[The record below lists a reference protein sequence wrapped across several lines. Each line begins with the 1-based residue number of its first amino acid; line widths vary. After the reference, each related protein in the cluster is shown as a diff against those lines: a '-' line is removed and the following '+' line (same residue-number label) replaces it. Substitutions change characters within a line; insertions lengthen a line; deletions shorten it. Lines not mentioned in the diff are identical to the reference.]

1 MSNQSKD
8 NNIGPKIP
16 DIPDNNIGPKVAVVS
31 PSGPINISKARGSS
45 FVVKITIGNDN
56 MAALNWKASA
66 NVSWVKI
73 NPASGA
79 DLAHNQRVTIEATV
93 NVGVLAVGTHPF
105 VLQTSL
111 LSHTPGVPESVT
123 QTPITVNVQP

>member
-31 PSGPINISKARGSS
+31 PSGAIHVSKAKGSS
-45 FVVKITIGNDN
+45 LSIKISVGNDN
-56 MAALNWKASA
+56 SAKLNWKASA
-66 NVSWVKI
+66 NASWVKVS
-73 NPASGA
+73 PASGN
-79 DLAHNQRVTIEATV
+79 DLAHNQNVTIEATV

-105 VLQTSL
+105 VLQTSF
-111 LSHTPGVPESVT
+111 LSHTPSVPESVT